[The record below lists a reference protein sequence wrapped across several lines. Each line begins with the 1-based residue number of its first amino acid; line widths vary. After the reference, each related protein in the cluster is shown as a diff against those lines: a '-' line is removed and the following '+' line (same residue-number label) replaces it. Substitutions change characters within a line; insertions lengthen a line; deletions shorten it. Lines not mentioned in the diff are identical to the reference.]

1 MIINNAGAGVAA
13 SHTKQPHQMQQFV
26 ARFWR
31 HHHPLQNG
39 GYATERVIEAR
50 TLASAT
56 NKAKRMEKCAYGAM
70 WLCIVLPAK
79 TTQL

>member
-13 SHTKQPHQMQQFV
+13 SPTKHPQPMKKFI

-31 HHHPLQNG
+31 HNPQLQNG

-56 NKAKRMEKCAYGAM
+56 NKAKRIEKCAYGAM
-70 WLCIVLPAK
+70 WLRIVLPAK

>member
-1 MIINNAGAGVAA
+1 MKKFI
-13 SHTKQPHQMQQFV
+13 

-31 HHHPLQNG
+31 HNPQQPAG

-56 NKAKRMEKCAYGAM
+56 NKALRMGKRSHGAM
-70 WLCIVLPAK
+70 WLRIVVPVEK
-79 TTQL
+79 QVQL